1 MSALESYARE
11 LNTSGAIQIGV
22 PAKVPVRSI
31 SALARPR
38 SAIFT
43 VFSLVSLNGTRNN
56 IQKRAV
62 TVHIFPYF
70 SQNQKWWSRG
80 PDEVDFWAGQ

>member
-11 LNTSGAIQIGV
+11 LNTSGAIQTGV

-31 SALARPR
+31 SVLARPR

-62 TVHIFPYF
+62 TVDISLFLSEP
-70 SQNQKWWSRG
+70 KMVEPRARRG
-80 PDEVDFWAGQ
+80 